1 MTQDMREQKTKAKV
15 KKTTTIRSCP
25 RRSPHAHPLINQP
38 RPPPPIIYNNNR
50 MGIEFVVQMRQ
61 SNKYGSVRND

>member
-1 MTQDMREQKTKAKV
+1 MPTPIPSRISSYKST
-15 KKTTTIRSCP
+15 P
-25 RRSPHAHPLINQP
+25 P
-38 RPPPPIIYNNNR
+38 PPPPIIYNNNR

>member
-1 MTQDMREQKTKAKV
+1 MREQKTKTKV

-25 RRSPHAHPLINQP
+25 PRSPHAHPLIKP
-38 RPPPPIIYNNNR
+38 PPPPPPPIIYNKNR

>member
-1 MTQDMREQKTKAKV
+1 MREQKTKAKV

-25 RRSPHAHPLINQP
+25 PPP
-38 RPPPPIIYNNNR
+38 PPPPPIIYNNNR
-50 MGIEFVVQMRQ
+50 TGIEFVVQMRQ